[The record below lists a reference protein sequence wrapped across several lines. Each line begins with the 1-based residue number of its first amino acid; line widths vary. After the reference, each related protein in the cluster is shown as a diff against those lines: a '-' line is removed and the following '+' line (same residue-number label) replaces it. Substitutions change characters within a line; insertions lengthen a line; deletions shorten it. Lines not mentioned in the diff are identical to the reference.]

1 MVRAPLSRRWAQARR
16 EPARPGPMARAAQ
29 VSTVTPHVN
38 QFKLHAAMGSA
49 DPAGLVS
56 ATAALGT
63 TVHAYQALAHGSGSL
78 LHNDLV
84 ASIAKRHGKSA
95 AQVLPPPPAPNP
107 PPPPCPPPPPFPR
120 PRPRPPSPPVP
131 PLHNLQVALKW
142 DLQQQHPLAVS
153 VDKAE
158 YAAEDLD
165 VFGFSLTAEEMDALS
180 SLTTSPDSPV
190 GDMCVL

>member
-1 MVRAPLSRRWAQARR
+1 MRVPLSRRWAQARR

-84 ASIAKRHGKSA
+84 ASIAKIRMAEMLHCHK
-95 AQVLPPPPAPNP
+95 PPPNT
-107 PPPPCPPPPPFPR
+107 R
-120 PRPRPPSPPVP
+120 QS
-131 PLHNLQVALKW
+131 
-142 DLQQQHPLAVS
+142 
-153 VDKAE
+153 
-158 YAAEDLD
+158 YASR
-165 VFGFSLTAEEMDALS
+165 V
-180 SLTTSPDSPV
+180 
-190 GDMCVL
+190 

>member
-1 MVRAPLSRRWAQARR
+1 MRVPLSRRWAQARR

-107 PPPPCPPPPPFPR
+107 PPPPFPR
-120 PRPRPPSPPVP
+120 PRTRPPSPPVP